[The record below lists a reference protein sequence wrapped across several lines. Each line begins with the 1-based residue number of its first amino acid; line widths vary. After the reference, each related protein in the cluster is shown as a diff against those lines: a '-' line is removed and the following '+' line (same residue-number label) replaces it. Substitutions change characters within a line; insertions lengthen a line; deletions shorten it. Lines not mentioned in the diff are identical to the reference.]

1 MKAISLWQ
9 AWAVLCLLGA
19 KQFETRH
26 WSTGYRG
33 PLLIHAAKKCDREIL
48 VAVNELA
55 PVMIPF
61 GIHGPADLSFGAIIG
76 RVQLVACLRMRDMPP
91 PSEQERALGD
101 WAPDRYAWEF
111 AKPELFRAPIGYR
124 GSQGFFDVPEE
135 ALAL

>member
-1 MKAISLWQ
+1 MRAISLWQ
-9 AWAVLCLLGA
+9 PWAVLCLLGA

-26 WSTGYRG
+26 WRTGYRG

-48 VAVNELA
+48 GAVNLFA
-55 PVMIPF
+55 QVMISF

-76 RVQLVACLRMRDMPP
+76 RVQLVACLRMRDMPL
-91 PSEQERALGD
+91 PSEKERALGD

-124 GSQGFFDVPEE
+124 GSQGFFRVPEE
-135 ALAL
+135 ALGS